1 MRRLPARWPY
11 PNRSWYPREMKQKPM
26 DSGFTL
32 IEMIVTVALVAIIA
46 SVATPFVKLHQQRE
60 KERELKEALREIRT
74 AIDAYKQAG
83 DEGRISRSLDST
95 GYPGSLDEL
104 VTGVVDRRDPKGK
117 KIYFLRR
124 VPRDPMNPA
133 PSRPAQDSW
142 GRRSYA
148 SEADDPRDNGDV
160 YDVFSLSDRKGTN
173 GIPYRQW

>member
-1 MRRLPARWPY
+1 
-11 PNRSWYPREMKQKPM
+11 MKQKPL

-46 SVATPFVKLHQQRE
+46 SVATPFVKLHEQRE
-60 KERELKEALREIRT
+60 KERELKEALREIRA

-83 DEGRISRSLDST
+83 DEGRIARSLDST

-133 PSRPAQDSW
+133 LPGPAHDSW
-142 GRRSYA
+142 GKRSYS
-148 SEADDPRDNGDV
+148 SEADDPQVGTDV
-160 YDVFSLSDRKGTN
+160 YDVFSLSDRKGTS
-173 GIPYRQW
+173 GIPYREW